1 MKLNPQ
7 RGVGGGAEG
16 NRTPD
21 LVIANDALSQ
31 LSYSPT
37 RGAGLGTG
45 TAERFA
51 QAGVSVKLPFPLA
64 SAPRIRD
71 NRPKPGA
78 AQRMILDALFFLVQ
92 AGLNLFFWAVILA
105 AVLSLLVGFGVL
117 DTRNRL
123 VWTLSDFF
131 YRVTEPVL
139 RPVRNRLPNLGGIDL
154 SPLVVLLL
162 IQAAMLLV
170 AAIRGYM
177 LRAGIYF

>member
-1 MKLNPQ
+1 
-7 RGVGGGAEG
+7 
-16 NRTPD
+16 
-21 LVIANDALSQ
+21 
-31 LSYSPT
+31 
-37 RGAGLGTG
+37 
-45 TAERFA
+45 
-51 QAGVSVKLPFPLA
+51 
-64 SAPRIRD
+64 
-71 NRPKPGA
+71 
-78 AQRMILDALFFLVQ
+78 MILDALFFLVQ
-92 AGLNLFFWAVILA
+92 AGLNLFFWAVIIA

-131 YRVTEPVL
+131 YRVTEPVM
-139 RPVRNRLPNLGGIDL
+139 RPVRNRLPNLGGIDI

>member
-1 MKLNPQ
+1 
-7 RGVGGGAEG
+7 
-16 NRTPD
+16 
-21 LVIANDALSQ
+21 
-31 LSYSPT
+31 
-37 RGAGLGTG
+37 
-45 TAERFA
+45 
-51 QAGVSVKLPFPLA
+51 
-64 SAPRIRD
+64 
-71 NRPKPGA
+71 
-78 AQRMILDALFFLVQ
+78 MILDALFFLVQ
-92 AGLNLFFWAVILA
+92 AGLNLFFWAVIIA
-105 AVLSLLVGFGVL
+105 AILSLLVNFGVL

-139 RPVRNRLPNLGGIDL
+139 RPARNRLPNLGGIDI

>member
-1 MKLNPQ
+1 
-7 RGVGGGAEG
+7 
-16 NRTPD
+16 
-21 LVIANDALSQ
+21 
-31 LSYSPT
+31 
-37 RGAGLGTG
+37 
-45 TAERFA
+45 
-51 QAGVSVKLPFPLA
+51 
-64 SAPRIRD
+64 
-71 NRPKPGA
+71 
-78 AQRMILDALFFLVQ
+78 MILDALFFLVQ
-92 AGLNLFFWAVILA
+92 AGLNLFFWAVIIA

-131 YRVTEPVL
+131 YRVTEPAL
-139 RPVRNRLPNLGGIDL
+139 RPVRNRLPQLGGIDI